1 MRQTLTSPFASG
13 SIAAVIYAV
22 IYLLTGGGAD
32 TGLVI
37 GSVVVGAIATAIT
50 FIVHAIIVT
59 SRARN

>member
-1 MRQTLTSPFASG
+1 MRQTLSSPFVSG
-13 SIAAVIYAV
+13 SMAAVIYAL
-22 IYLLTGGGAD
+22 ISLLTGGGAG

-59 SRARN
+59 SRARS